1 MSISEQTNE
10 YDVIRDEV
18 DLLRKLAASY
28 NAEWKEEAAM
38 VFSHAA
44 DTIESLSAKLQVAN
58 MERSAADCGGG
69 WIPCSSGK
77 MPHMGCAVII
87 QLKYSEDG
95 ITGDD
100 DMTYDISF
108 LRTDKNEWVSC
119 CGTYPFEDVIAWR
132 KIKPYYEP

>member
-58 MERSAADCGGG
+58 MERSAAGGFRVVA
-69 WIPCSSGK
+69 GK
-77 MPHMGCAVII
+77 CHIWGV
-87 QLKYSEDG
+87 QL
-95 ITGDD
+95 
-100 DMTYDISF
+100 SF
-108 LRTDKNEWVSC
+108 N
-119 CGTYPFEDVIAWR
+119 
-132 KIKPYYEP
+132 